1 MICPPR
7 RAPARGGAA
16 LPALAALVL
25 LAAGAAG
32 QDAPVDPLS
41 FDRSISP
48 LLSQYCYRCHGE
60 QKTKGDVNL
69 QRDENPLMIADHR
82 HTWSTAL
89 KMLRAGEMPPEKA
102 KQPSTEERERLIAFV
117 DRTINVIDCSQ
128 ITEPGRPAF
137 RRLNRVEYDNT
148 IRALFHLDLAPAKS
162 FAPDGS
168 SYGFD
173 NISDALSI
181 SPLQVEQ
188 YFQAADQ
195 ILDAAFKDHRAL
207 TALDLHPPSPGMD
220 PRQGARTAI
229 TAFARR
235 AFRKPVDGDTVE
247 RLLAIFD
254 VAMKQKGNYLIAMR
268 AALKAMLV
276 SPRFL
281 IRIEDADA
289 HAAGPYAVGDDD
301 LACRL
306 SYFLWSSPPDDEL
319 MRLADDKRLHEPAVL
334 AQQVHRMM
342 ADARSAALA
351 ENLFGQWLQLR
362 AFADHRPDAQAFPGF
377 TPSLRRA
384 MSDEAS
390 LFLAEMVHADRPL
403 TDLLDANY
411 TFLNQELAAH
421 YGISGVSGSEMRRVA
436 LSDHRRGG
444 VMTMGAI
451 LILTATPTRSNI
463 PRRGNYI
470 LGTLL
475 GMPPPPPPADVPK
488 LMAAADGKQHTLREM
503 LQIHRTNPECA
514 ACHAKMDPL
523 GFALENYDAVGR
535 WIETQDG
542 RPIDASGTLP
552 SGESFSGAAEMKKVL
567 VARKDEFLRT
577 VCESTLIYALGRGLQ
592 RSDECVMKDLLH
604 ALDQDSARV
613 SALVTA
619 ICTSYP
625 FTHRRNAD

>member
-1 MICPPR
+1 MSLPLR
-7 RAPARGGAA
+7 PARRLAG
-16 LPALAALVL
+16 LLALAA
-25 LAAGAAG
+25 AALMDGSAPA
-32 QDAPVDPLS
+32 QDAAPDPLS
-41 FDRSISP
+41 FDRSIQP
-48 LLSQYCYRCHGE
+48 LLSQYCYRCHGD

-69 QRDENPLMIADHR
+69 QRDENPLMIADH
-82 HTWSTAL
+82 HKGWATAL

-102 KQPSTEERERLIAFV
+102 KQPTKEERDRLIAFV
-117 DRTINVIDCSQ
+117 DRTINVIDCTQ
-128 ITEPGRPAF
+128 IREPGRPAF

-148 IRALFHLDLAPAKS
+148 VRALFQVEVSPARS

-188 YFQAADQ
+188 YFQAAETV
-195 ILDAAFKDHRAL
+195 LDALFKDRKAL
-207 TALDLHPPSPGMD
+207 AGLNLHPPGPGSD
-220 PRQGARTAI
+220 ARLGARESI
-229 TAFARR
+229 SSIARR
-235 AFRKPVDGDTVE
+235 AYRKPVDGDTVE

-254 VAMKQKGNYLIAMR
+254 VAMKQKGGYLAAMR
-268 AALKAMLV
+268 AVLKTMLV

-289 HAAGPYAVGDDD
+289 HAAGPYAVAEDD

-306 SYFLWSSPPDDEL
+306 SYFLWSGPPDDEL
-319 MRLADDKRLHEPAVL
+319 MRLADEKRLHEPAVL
-334 AQQVHRMM
+334 AQQVQRMM

-362 AFADHRPDAQAFPGF
+362 SFSDHRPDAQAFPAF
-377 TPSLRRA
+377 TPSLRAA
-384 MSDEAS
+384 MLDEAT

-421 YGISGVSGSEMRRVA
+421 YGIAGVTGPEMRRVA

-444 VMTMGAI
+444 VVTMGAI
-451 LILTATPTRSNI
+451 LILTATPTRTNI

-475 GMPPPPPPADVPK
+475 GAPPPPPPADVPK
-488 LMAAADGKQHTLREM
+488 LMASADGKPHTLREM
-503 LQIHRTNPECA
+503 LQIHRTDPACA

-535 WIETQDG
+535 WTATQDG

-552 SGESFSGAAEMKKVL
+552 SGESFDGAAEMKKVL
-567 VARKDEFLRT
+567 VARKAEFLRT

-592 RSDECVMKDLLH
+592 RSDECVLKDLLH

-625 FTHRRNAD
+625 FTHRRNADY